1 MNIKRITRLLQLLKL
16 LQSGSGA
23 DANGLASACGVGK
36 RTMFRDLD
44 SLKQAGVPLEFDKH
58 ERRYSIPSSFFLP
71 PLNFTANEALS
82 LVALAAEFG
91 RSDRTPFCE
100 AAQSA
105 AMKLEGSL
113 PMSLRQ
119 ELRLMR
125 RVIHIRPRQL
135 SSLNG
140 KQSVYDLLVDALAT
154 RHTVAISYD
163 SFTEREIINTT
174 LEPYQMLFC
183 RHSWYVIG
191 HSSLHE
197 EIRTFNLSRML
208 ALEKQSNRFVTP
220 RSFRLE
226 RYLGN
231 AWEMIPEPGR
241 DKEVVI
247 RFKPMVARNV
257 AEVIWHKTQQ
267 TIFLPDGS
275 VEFRVRVSGLREI
288 SWWILGYGDQAE
300 VLKPAALRK
309 IVADRAHNM
318 AAMYNSGES
327 HKA

>member
-1 MNIKRITRLLQLLKL
+1 MNVKRITRLLQLLKL
-16 LQSGSGA
+16 LQSGNGA
-23 DANGLASACGVGK
+23 DASGLAQACGVGK
-36 RTMFRDLD
+36 RTVFRDLD
-44 SLKQAGVPLEFDKH
+44 SLKHAGVPLEFDKI
-58 ERRYSIPSSFFLP
+58 EKRYSIPSSFFLP

-82 LVALAAEFG
+82 LVALAGELG
-91 RSDRTPFCE
+91 RTDRTPFCE
-100 AAQSA
+100 AAHSA
-105 AMKLEGSL
+105 ALKLEGSL

-140 KQSVYDLLVDALAT
+140 KQSVYELIVDALAT
-154 RHTVAISYD
+154 HHAVAMSYD
-163 SFTEREIINTT
+163 SFTEREVITT
-174 LEPYQMLFC
+174 ELEPYQMLFC

-191 HSSLHE
+191 HSSMHD
-197 EIRTFNLSRML
+197 EIRTFNLSRVL
-208 ALEKQSNRFVTP
+208 SLEKLPNRFVTP

-226 RYLGN
+226 KYLGN

-257 AEVIWHKTQQ
+257 AEVIWHRTQQ
-267 TIFLPDGS
+267 TSFLPDGS

-300 VLKPAALRK
+300 VLKPTKLRRM
-309 IVADRAHNM
+309 VAERANNM
-318 AAMYNSGES
+318 ATMYNGVSE
-327 HKA
+327 HP